1 MKVLQP
7 LQNNNINFIPRFIP
21 MSNLNVYLKNET
33 TGGKDIYSGL
43 PFSYLDGKVTIELTK
58 QAKEKEVFSIMIEDE
73 FTEEVIYRGKL
84 ICTAQ
89 ETQDFKQSN
98 GVYKYEF

>member
-7 LQNNNINFIPRFIP
+7 LQNNNITFIPRFIP
-21 MSNLNVYLKNET
+21 MSNFNVYLKNET
-33 TGGKDIYSGL
+33 TGDKENYSGL
-43 PFSYLDGKVTIELTK
+43 PFSYLNGKVTIELTK

-98 GVYKYEF
+98 GVYKYDF